1 MFNVTVLKIKDIVK
15 YLVGTIILIGII
27 VYTTRFFAYKPN
39 EQKIEK
45 KQEKVSITEILKI
58 RSNTLKKCLNKTI
71 PVMAELEKEKESKK
85 TTNNENKIFESFLE
99 TEISSIKGM
108 EETEKE
114 KNQTED
120 SNGSDNKKNTSDEN
134 KSDSNNSIT
143 EDEKII
149 LASNSGIKTEV
160 VTPNPI
166 AENANVQYGNVKI
179 KNQTT
184 YNLTEDILNP
194 NIKIDNKNIL
204 IFHTHSCES
213 YTPSEKYQYSQTG
226 NYRTTDKNYSV
237 IRVGNELE
245 NYLKQYN
252 INVIHDTSYHDYPSY
267 TGSYT
272 RSLQTVENILK
283 TNQSDIIIDL
293 HRDAVGSRPDY
304 APTVKIGEDYA
315 AQIMFVI
322 GTNEGGLWHPNWQQ
336 NLKFAVKVQQKAEEM
351 YPGLFKPIML
361 TKSRYN
367 QHTGKYANIME
378 IGSTGNTLD
387 QCLNSMKYLSAVLN
401 EILKW
406 NFRDWGIVTH
416 PSLISKIFLKVSQYF
431 FLKMS

>member
-1 MFNVTVLKIKDIVK
+1 MFNVRILKMRDIRK
-15 YLVGTIILIGII
+15 CLVGIILTIAI
-27 VYTTRFFAYKPN
+27 VICTTRYFSSV
-39 EQKIEK
+39 K
-45 KQEKVSITEILKI
+45 KENTKEKVIKETTKI
-58 RSNTLKKCLNKTI
+58 NIFKFRSLTSCLNKTI
-71 PVMAELEKEKESKK
+71 PTMSKINEEYKKIEKE
-85 TTNNENKIFESFLE
+85 NKE
-99 TEISSIKGM
+99 TETKNYLEEFIKTEMSSIKGI
-108 EETEKE
+108 ELAE
-114 KNQTED
+114 KNKQQKTNEEDNQT
-120 SNGSDNKKNTSDEN
+120 KTVEN
-134 KSDSNNSIT
+134 NQSTDTQEN
-143 EDEKII
+143 EKIT
-149 LASNSGIKTEV
+149 LASNEAAKTEV
-160 VTPNPI
+160 VTSNPI

-184 YNLTEDILNP
+184 FNLTEDILNP
-194 NIKIDNKNIL
+194 DIKIDNKNIL

-213 YTPSEKYQYSQTG
+213 YTPSEKYQYTQTG

-237 IRVGNELE
+237 IRVGTELE
-245 NYLKQYN
+245 NYLKEYN
-252 INVIHDTSYHDYPSY
+252 VNVIHDTSYHDYPSY

-272 RSLQTVENILK
+272 RSLETVENILK

-304 APTVKIGEDYA
+304 APTVKIGDDYA

-387 QCLNSMKYLSAVLN
+387 QCLTSMKYLSAVLN
-401 EILKW
+401 EVLK
-406 NFRDWGIVTH
+406 
-416 PSLISKIFLKVSQYF
+416 
-431 FLKMS
+431 

>member
-1 MFNVTVLKIKDIVK
+1 MFNVTVLKMRDIVK
-15 YLVGTIILIGII
+15 YLVGFMIIIGII
-27 VYTTRFFAYKPN
+27 VYATRFFAYKAENKEDKIKSSWLEKNKIEEKKDKSEKDKSENVKMQSISMWNLTSCLDKTIPAMASTN
-39 EQKIEK
+39 EEYNKIEK
-45 KQEKVSITEILKI
+45 ENQEI
-58 RSNTLKKCLNKTI
+58 N
-71 PVMAELEKEKESKK
+71 
-85 TTNNENKIFESFLE
+85 NKINNKNYLEEFLK
-99 TEISSIKGM
+99 TEISSKKGI
-108 EETEKE
+108 EEAEKE
-114 KNQTED
+114 NVDKTSVASNSDSSKED
-120 SNGSDNKKNTSDEN
+120 SNDSNSNEDNKQES
-134 KSDSNNSIT
+134 
-143 EDEKII
+143 EKIT
-149 LASNSGIKTEV
+149 LASQDSVKTEV

-166 AENANVQYGNVKI
+166 SENANVQYGKVKI

-401 EILKW
+401 EILK
-406 NFRDWGIVTH
+406 
-416 PSLISKIFLKVSQYF
+416 
-431 FLKMS
+431 

>member
-45 KQEKVSITEILKI
+45 KQEKVSITETLKI

-166 AENANVQYGNVKI
+166 AENANVQYGKVKI

-401 EILKW
+401 EILK
-406 NFRDWGIVTH
+406 
-416 PSLISKIFLKVSQYF
+416 
-431 FLKMS
+431 

>member
-1 MFNVTVLKIKDIVK
+1 MDN
-15 YLVGTIILIGII
+15 
-27 VYTTRFFAYKPN
+27 
-39 EQKIEK
+39 
-45 KQEKVSITEILKI
+45 
-58 RSNTLKKCLNKTI
+58 
-71 PVMAELEKEKESKK
+71 M

-120 SNGSDNKKNTSDEN
+120 SNGSDNKKITSDEN

-166 AENANVQYGNVKI
+166 AENANVQYGKVKI

-401 EILKW
+401 EILK
-406 NFRDWGIVTH
+406 
-416 PSLISKIFLKVSQYF
+416 
-431 FLKMS
+431 

>member
-1 MFNVTVLKIKDIVK
+1 MFNVTVLKMKDIVK
-15 YLVGTIILIGII
+15 YLVGIIITIGII
-27 VYTTRFFAYKPN
+27 VYTTRFFAYKPKKQN
-39 EQKIEK
+39 DIVEK
-45 KQEKVSITEILKI
+45 KEIGKI
-58 RSNTLKKCLNKTI
+58 QINKMGSLTSCLDKTI
-71 PVMAELEKEKESKK
+71 PVMSSTNK
-85 TTNNENKIFESFLE
+85 NNENEKKETSKNDYLEKFLK
-99 TEISSIKGM
+99 TEISSIKGI
-108 EETEKE
+108 EETEKNNIAKE
-114 KNQTED
+114 NQEEIT
-120 SNGSDNKKNTSDEN
+120 EN
-134 KSDSNNSIT
+134 KDEQVTSNDDNS
-143 EDEKII
+143 EKIV
-149 LASNSGIKTEV
+149 LASQNNIKTEV

-166 AENANVQYGNVKI
+166 SENANVQYGNVKI

-184 YNLTEDILNP
+184 YNLTEDILKP
-194 NIKIDNKNIL
+194 DIKIDNKNIL

-213 YTPSEKYQYSQTG
+213 YTPSEKYQYTQTG

-237 IRVGNELE
+237 IRVGTELE

-304 APTVKIGEDYA
+304 APTVKIGDDYA

-367 QHTGKYANIME
+367 QHTGKFANIME

-387 QCLNSMKYLSAVLN
+387 QCLTSMKYLSAVMN
-401 EILKW
+401 EVLK
-406 NFRDWGIVTH
+406 
-416 PSLISKIFLKVSQYF
+416 
-431 FLKMS
+431 

>member
-1 MFNVTVLKIKDIVK
+1 MFNVKILRMRDIRK
-15 YLVGTIILIGII
+15 CLVGIILTIAI
-27 VYTTRFFAYKPN
+27 VICTTRYFSSV
-39 EQKIEK
+39 K
-45 KQEKVSITEILKI
+45 KENTKEKVIKETAKI
-58 RSNTLKKCLNKTI
+58 NIFKFGSLTSCLNKTI
-71 PVMAELEKEKESKK
+71 PTMSNINEEYKKIEKE
-85 TTNNENKIFESFLE
+85 NKE
-99 TEISSIKGM
+99 TETKNYLEEFIKTEMSSIKGIELA
-108 EETEKE
+108 EENKQQKTNEE
-114 KNQTED
+114 NNQT
-120 SNGSDNKKNTSDEN
+120 KTVEN
-134 KSDSNNSIT
+134 NQSTDTQEN
-143 EDEKII
+143 EKIT
-149 LASNSGIKTEV
+149 LASNEATKTEV

-194 NIKIDNKNIL
+194 DIKIDNKNIL

-213 YTPSEKYQYSQTG
+213 YTPSEKYQYTQTG

-237 IRVGNELE
+237 IRVGTELE

-304 APTVKIGEDYA
+304 APTVKIGDDYA

-387 QCLNSMKYLSAVLN
+387 QCLTSMKYLSVVLN
-401 EILKW
+401 EVLK
-406 NFRDWGIVTH
+406 
-416 PSLISKIFLKVSQYF
+416 
-431 FLKMS
+431 

>member
-1 MFNVTVLKIKDIVK
+1 MFNVTVLKARDIVK
-15 YLVGTIILIGII
+15 YLVGAMIII
-27 VYTTRFFAYKPN
+27 VIITGTTRFFAYKEKN
-39 EQKIEK
+39 SEKENLKTNTDVENRIGNKIGTT
-45 KQEKVSITEILKI
+45 SINNILKI
-58 RSNTLKKCLNKTI
+58 KSEELKKCLNRTI
-71 PVMAELEKEKESKK
+71 PAMANLEKNENQVNTKD
-85 TTNNENKIFESFLE
+85 TENKIFESFLE
-99 TEISSIKGM
+99 TEISTIKGM
-108 EETEKE
+108 EEIEK
-114 KNQTED
+114 KNSQIAD
-120 SNGSDNKKNTSDEN
+120 SNGNNNKNNTKNEN
-134 KSDSNNSIT
+134 ENDTKNVNTDDSQM
-143 EDEKII
+143 I
-149 LASNSGIKTEV
+149 LASNGGLKTEV

-166 AENANVQYGNVKI
+166 AENANAQYGNVKI

-283 TNQSDIIIDL
+283 NNQSDIIIDL

-401 EILKW
+401 EILK
-406 NFRDWGIVTH
+406 
-416 PSLISKIFLKVSQYF
+416 
-431 FLKMS
+431 

>member
-1 MFNVTVLKIKDIVK
+1 MFNVTVLKFKDILK
-15 YLVGTIILIGII
+15 YLVGIIITIGII
-27 VYTTRFFAYKPN
+27 IFTARYFSYTKKDNIN
-39 EQKIEK
+39 E
-45 KQEKVSITEILKI
+45 KQITENSKI
-58 RSNTLKKCLNKTI
+58 QIFKFGSLTGCLDKTI
-71 PVMAELEKEKESKK
+71 PTMANLNEKNNEKEEKNN
-85 TTNNENKIFESFLE
+85 TTNYLE
-99 TEISSIKGM
+99 EIIKTEISSIKGI
-108 EETEKE
+108 EEI
-114 KNQTED
+114 
-120 SNGSDNKKNTSDEN
+120 EN
-134 KSDSNNSIT
+134 KQV
-143 EDEKII
+143 DEKTESEKTKTGDQNQNTNSQENEKIT
-149 LASNSGIKTEV
+149 LASNQAVTTEV

-166 AENANVQYGNVKI
+166 SDNANVQYGNVKI

-194 NIKIDNKNIL
+194 DIKIDNKNVL

-237 IRVGNELE
+237 IRVGTELE
-245 NYLKQYN
+245 NYLKEYN
-252 INVIHDTSYHDYPSY
+252 VNVIHDTSYHDYPSY

-272 RSLQTVENILK
+272 RSLETVENILK

-304 APTVKIGEDYA
+304 APTVKIGDDYA

-336 NLKFAVKVQQKAEEM
+336 NLKFAIKIQQKAEEM

-387 QCLNSMKYLSAVLN
+387 QCLTSMKYLSAVMN
-401 EILKW
+401 EVLK
-406 NFRDWGIVTH
+406 
-416 PSLISKIFLKVSQYF
+416 
-431 FLKMS
+431 

>member
-1 MFNVTVLKIKDIVK
+1 MFNVKILRMRDIRK
-15 YLVGTIILIGII
+15 CLVGIILTIAI
-27 VYTTRFFAYKPN
+27 VICTTRYFSSV
-39 EQKIEK
+39 K
-45 KQEKVSITEILKI
+45 KENTKEKVIQETTKINFLKFG
-58 RSNTLKKCLNKTI
+58 SLTSCLNKTI
-71 PVMAELEKEKESKK
+71 PTMSNINEEYKKIEKE
-85 TTNNENKIFESFLE
+85 NKE
-99 TEISSIKGM
+99 TETKNYLEEFIKTEMSSIKGI
-108 EETEKE
+108 ELAEQNKQQNTNKE
-114 KNQTED
+114 DEQINTVENNKTTDTQED
-120 SNGSDNKKNTSDEN
+120 GKITLASDEA
-134 KSDSNNSIT
+134 T
-143 EDEKII
+143 
-149 LASNSGIKTEV
+149 KTEV

-194 NIKIDNKNIL
+194 DIEIDNKNIL

-213 YTPSEKYQYSQTG
+213 YTPSEKYQYTQTG

-237 IRVGNELE
+237 IRVGTELE

-304 APTVKIGEDYA
+304 APTVKIGDDYA

-387 QCLNSMKYLSAVLN
+387 QCLTSMKYLSAVMN
-401 EILKW
+401 EVLK
-406 NFRDWGIVTH
+406 
-416 PSLISKIFLKVSQYF
+416 
-431 FLKMS
+431 

>member
-1 MFNVTVLKIKDIVK
+1 MFNVTVLKARDIVK
-15 YLVGTIILIGII
+15 YLVGAMIII
-27 VYTTRFFAYKPN
+27 VIITGTTRFFAYKEKN
-39 EQKIEK
+39 SEKENLKINTDVGNRIGNK
-45 KQEKVSITEILKI
+45 IGTTSINNILKI
-58 RSNTLKKCLNKTI
+58 KSEELKKCLNRTI
-71 PVMAELEKEKESKK
+71 PVMANLEKDENQVNTKD
-85 TTNNENKIFESFLE
+85 TENKIFESFLE
-99 TEISSIKGM
+99 TEISTIKGM
-108 EETEKE
+108 EETEKM
-114 KNQTED
+114 NSQTAD
-120 SNGSDNKKNTSDEN
+120 SNGNNNKNNTNNEN
-134 KSDSNNSIT
+134 ENDTKKVNTD
-143 EDEKII
+143 DGQII
-149 LASNSGIKTEV
+149 LASNGGLKTEV

-283 TNQSDIIIDL
+283 NNQSDIIIDL

-304 APTVKIGEDYA
+304 APTVKIGDDYA

-387 QCLNSMKYLSAVLN
+387 QCLISMKYLSAVLN
-401 EILKW
+401 EILK
-406 NFRDWGIVTH
+406 
-416 PSLISKIFLKVSQYF
+416 
-431 FLKMS
+431 

>member
-45 KQEKVSITEILKI
+45 KQEKVSITETLKI

-194 NIKIDNKNIL
+194 NIKINNKNIL

-401 EILKW
+401 EILK
-406 NFRDWGIVTH
+406 
-416 PSLISKIFLKVSQYF
+416 
-431 FLKMS
+431 

>member
-1 MFNVTVLKIKDIVK
+1 MFNVTVLKIRDIVK

-45 KQEKVSITEILKI
+45 KQEKVSITETLKI
-58 RSNTLKKCLNKTI
+58 KSNTLKKCLNKTI

-401 EILKW
+401 EILK
-406 NFRDWGIVTH
+406 
-416 PSLISKIFLKVSQYF
+416 
-431 FLKMS
+431 

>member
-120 SNGSDNKKNTSDEN
+120 SNVSDNKKNTSDEN

-401 EILKW
+401 EILK
-406 NFRDWGIVTH
+406 
-416 PSLISKIFLKVSQYF
+416 
-431 FLKMS
+431 